1 MINQAILFLL
11 DVLVQPFAAILLL
24 RFHAVWMHVPMRN
37 PVGEFV
43 MALTDF
49 IVLRVRRY
57 IRAAW
62 KFDLASLVIA
72 LCVELLYVTT
82 SLWVHGYAYNVFPL
96 GVLLIWS
103 VLKLLTLSIY
113 LLMLMLFV
121 QAILSWVNPHSPI
134 APVAEAF
141 TRRFLQP
148 LRRIIPLIGNI
159 DFSVL
164 ALLILCQLVLIIPMS
179 WLEQLVL
186 QML

>member
-1 MINQAILFLL
+1 
-11 DVLVQPFAAILLL
+11 
-24 RFHAVWMHVPMRN
+24 
-37 PVGEFV
+37 
-43 MALTDF
+43 
-49 IVLRVRRY
+49 
-57 IRAAW
+57 
-62 KFDLASLVIA
+62 
-72 LCVELLYVTT
+72 
-82 SLWVHGYAYNVFPL
+82 
-96 GVLLIWS
+96 
-103 VLKLLTLSIY
+103 
-113 LLMLMLFV
+113 MLMLFV